1 MDAKNFVAVVP
12 VWSQTSSDYAAERD
26 LATKIV
32 SPSTTVQEL
41 MEWRRDLGGLHV
53 GDLTL
58 TVPAPPG
65 LIEKEA

>member
-1 MDAKNFVAVVP
+1 MGAKNFVAVVP
-12 VWSQTSSDYAAERD
+12 VWSQTSPEYDTERD

-32 SPSTTVQEL
+32 SPSTTVREL

-58 TVPAPPG
+58 TVPASPG
-65 LIEKEA
+65 LTEKEA